1 MIDSN
6 ISELIHQK
14 YENAIANGSLKLTE
28 SSSKKL
34 KDSLTGMPYLV
45 HFAPILAEKPES
57 NGKPSG
63 NEEDAKEEDPFENP
77 SEDLL
82 ITSDLNGDGAYKLLL
97 NKYPIVPEHTLLVT
111 NAYQHQSSALTPQDL
126 IIAYKYLCKMDNEDE
141 NIRHLVFYNSG
152 PQSGSSQNHK
162 HLQSFKIPSNFITFQ
177 DKLCSG
183 KEHFLPNI
191 KDEPLQDDKVAFA
204 HFVLPL
210 PEDSS
215 SVDEDLLAMCY
226 FSLLQRTLTFFQDW
240 LNENPGMV
248 RSYNVLLTKNWIC
261 LVPRSHAKTT
271 DIKREPNCKNDANTN
286 ENNDEETNEVVV
298 DDEDDSM
305 TVNLSINA
313 TGYAGMVLVKDQE
326 SYDKILANP
335 DLIDK
340 SLFECGFP
348 NTSGK
353 RPTEYHY

>member
-6 ISELIHQK
+6 ISDLIHQK
-14 YENAIANGSLKLTE
+14 YENAISNGSLKLTE

-45 HFAPILAEKPES
+45 NFAPILAEKPES
-57 NGKPSG
+57 NSKQTDG
-63 NEEDAKEEDPFENP
+63 NKEDPFENP
-77 SEDLL
+77 EDDLL
-82 ITSDLNGDGAYKLLL
+82 ITPDLNGDGSYKLLL

-111 NAYQHQSSALTPQDL
+111 NKYQHQSSALTPQDL
-126 IIAYKYLCKMDNEDE
+126 MIAYKYLCEMDDEDE

-152 PQSGSSQNHK
+152 PQSGSSQDHK

-177 DKLCSG
+177 DKLCVG

-191 KDEPLQDDKVAFA
+191 KDEPLQDSKVAFA

-210 PEDSS
+210 PEDSN

-240 LNENPGMV
+240 LNENPDMV
-248 RSYNVLLTKNWIC
+248 RSYNFLLTKKWIC
-261 LVPRSHAKTT
+261 LVPRSHAKTS
-271 DIKREPNCKNDANTN
+271 DVKREPENKDSADANDNAN
-286 ENNDEETNEVVV
+286 EI
-298 DDEDDSM
+298 DDSM
-305 TVNLSINA
+305 NVNLSINA

-326 SYDKILANP
+326 SYNKILANP

-353 RPTEYHY
+353 RPSEYSY

>member
-14 YENAIANGSLKLTE
+14 YENAIANGSLKLTK

-45 HFAPILAEKPES
+45 HFAPVLAEKPKS
-57 NGKPSG
+57 NGEQSDNK
-63 NEEDAKEEDPFENP
+63 EDPFENP
-77 SEDLL
+77 DEDLL
-82 ITSDLNGDGAYKLLL
+82 ITPDLNGDGAYKLLL

-111 NAYQHQSSALTPQDL
+111 NNYQHQSSALTPQDL
-126 IIAYKYLCKMDNEDE
+126 MIAYKYLCKMDDEDE

-162 HLQSFKIPSNFITFQ
+162 HLQSFRIPSNFKMFQ

-210 PEDSS
+210 PEDCN

-240 LNENPGMV
+240 LNETPNMV

-271 DIKREPNCKNDANTN
+271 DVKHEPKAKDNDNDDKKTN
-286 ENNDEETNEVVV
+286 DNND
-298 DDEDDSM
+298 DDNDDDDDSM
-305 TVNLSINA
+305 NVDLSINA

>member
-14 YENAIANGSLKLTE
+14 YENAIASGSLKLTE
-28 SSSKKL
+28 CSSKKL

-57 NGKPSG
+57 NGKQTD
-63 NEEDAKEEDPFENP
+63 NKEDPFENP

-82 ITSDLNGDGAYKLLL
+82 ITPDLNGDGAYKLLL

-111 NAYQHQSSALTPQDL
+111 NDYQHQSSALTPQDL
-126 IIAYKYLCKMDNEDE
+126 IVAYKYLCKMDNEDE

-162 HLQSFKIPSNFITFQ
+162 HLQSFKIPSNFIMFQ

-210 PEDSS
+210 PEDSN
-215 SVDEDLLAMCY
+215 SVDMDLLAMCY

-271 DIKREPNCKNDANTN
+271 DLKRESKKKDEANEN
-286 ENNDEETNEVVV
+286 ENNNENT
-298 DDEDDSM
+298 DDVISNNDNDDDDSM
-305 TVNLSINA
+305 NVNISINA